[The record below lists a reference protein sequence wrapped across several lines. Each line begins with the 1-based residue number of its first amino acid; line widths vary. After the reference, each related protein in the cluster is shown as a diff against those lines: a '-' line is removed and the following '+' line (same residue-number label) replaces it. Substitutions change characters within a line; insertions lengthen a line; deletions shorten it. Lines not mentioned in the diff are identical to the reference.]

1 MMTRFPSPS
10 SILKRCNVGTVP
22 TYASRAVILFL
33 LSAFPVFP
41 QASSGAAS
49 VSGQVTDASGGV
61 MPGVDVQVRNV
72 ATNAV
77 RTLQSNEVGRFEIV
91 ALQPGDYEITAGKQG
106 FATLVRKG
114 VTLAIG
120 QRAIVG
126 LTMQVSATT
135 STVVVD
141 ANTSVVETD
150 KTDVSTVVNLKDV
163 MNLPMNGRRWDAF
176 TLTTPGASNDGA
188 YGLIS
193 FRGMS
198 GLYNNNMIDGMDNNQ
213 AFFSEAKGRTRL
225 SYAISTEAV
234 QEFQVGTSAFSAQ
247 YGRSAGGV
255 VNAVTRSG
263 ANNLHGGFFYLIRDD
278 SLNAANPVGGPQLIG
293 LGLSPK
299 PKDRR
304 QQFGPSLG
312 GPIKQDKLFYFVSY
326 DQQKRTFPAV
336 VIPYSSSFLTS
347 SGTAPGYNNAVGF
360 FQGMVG
366 PQAREGNQWV
376 GLAKVDWNATPRN
389 QFSSTINILRWDSP
403 NGIQTAPT
411 HGYHATANGSD
422 AVSAETVI
430 GRWTASITPTFLS
443 ELRAQWGRDFE
454 AQLPNAPGPGVSVTN
469 GINFGMPNFLPR
481 AAYPDEKR
489 WQVSQNLNWVRGRHS
504 LKFGY
509 DLTQVNDEMVNLYQ
523 GGGTYSFSTLNDFAL
538 DCGNPAFP
546 LPLRNCQASTTVPAG
561 TVAGKHYN
569 AFVQAF
575 DTLGKGGA
583 TSFKTLDMAYYIEDT
598 FRPIPALTLNIGLR
612 YDLQTMPSL
621 PGNPDVPATQRINTD
636 WNNFGPRLGVSW
648 DPFGRQKTVV
658 RLGGGVYYGR
668 TQNSLLAN
676 LMTNNGVR
684 FKTYSFI
691 PSSAGSPLFPDLL
704 PGIPTGSGARSDLV
718 FAASDFANPAI
729 YQTELSIE
737 HEVFKDFTLS
747 AIYMGNRGTRMPV
760 FRDTNL
766 SPPSQTANYTVCG
779 SPQVGTSTLCA
790 NPLLA
795 FNVPFFSGARPN
807 ANYGYMTVAESVV
820 NTWYNALAIQAKKRF
835 SKGFQLQAGFTWSK
849 ALDDDQ
855 NSITFTSSNVPMN
868 PFNRRQDYSL
878 SDFDQRRRFT
888 MSTVWQLPTH
898 RIESR
903 NLRRAVH
910 GFQLSGIVT
919 LADGRPYSGSI
930 SGNPSPSG
938 IQSGLLGVGGSSR
951 VPYIGRNT
959 FTGPG
964 VANLDMR
971 LSREISLSERIRWQL
986 ILEAFNVTN
995 RVQVT
1000 GINTTQYNIRGS
1012 VLFPRPDFQTIS
1024 AAGTNLF
1031 RERQLQL
1038 GTRLTF

>member
-1 MMTRFPSPS
+1 MMTRFPNSF
-10 SILKRCNVGTVP
+10 LKRCNVGTVP

-33 LSAFPVFP
+33 LSAFPAFP

-120 QRAIVG
+120 QRAIVD

-336 VIPYSSSFLTS
+336 VIPYSSNFLTS

-366 PQAREGNQWV
+366 PQSREGNQWV

-422 AVSAETVI
+422 AVSAETMI
-430 GRWTASITPTFLS
+430 GRWTSSITPTFLS

-489 WQVSQNLNWVRGRHS
+489 WQVSQNLNWARGRHS

-509 DLTQVNDEMVNLYQ
+509 DLTQVSDDMINLYQ
-523 GGGTYSFSTLNDFAL
+523 GGGTYSFSALNDFAL

-569 AFVQAF
+569 TFVQAF

-583 TSFKTLDMAYYIEDT
+583 TLLCMCPRARS
-598 FRPIPALTLNIGLR
+598 AL
-612 YDLQTMPSL
+612 
-621 PGNPDVPATQRINTD
+621 PATR
-636 WNNFGPRLGVSW
+636 PHAR
-648 DPFGRQKTVV
+648 R
-658 RLGGGVYYGR
+658 
-668 TQNSLLAN
+668 
-676 LMTNNGVR
+676 
-684 FKTYSFI
+684 
-691 PSSAGSPLFPDLL
+691 
-704 PGIPTGSGARSDLV
+704 PTR
-718 FAASDFANPAI
+718 
-729 YQTELSIE
+729 
-737 HEVFKDFTLS
+737 LS
-747 AIYMGNRGTRMPV
+747 AT
-760 FRDTNL
+760 
-766 SPPSQTANYTVCG
+766 
-779 SPQVGTSTLCA
+779 
-790 NPLLA
+790 
-795 FNVPFFSGARPN
+795 
-807 ANYGYMTVAESVV
+807 
-820 NTWYNALAIQAKKRF
+820 
-835 SKGFQLQAGFTWSK
+835 
-849 ALDDDQ
+849 
-855 NSITFTSSNVPMN
+855 
-868 PFNRRQDYSL
+868 
-878 SDFDQRRRFT
+878 
-888 MSTVWQLPTH
+888 
-898 RIESR
+898 
-903 NLRRAVH
+903 
-910 GFQLSGIVT
+910 
-919 LADGRPYSGSI
+919 
-930 SGNPSPSG
+930 
-938 IQSGLLGVGGSSR
+938 
-951 VPYIGRNT
+951 
-959 FTGPG
+959 
-964 VANLDMR
+964 
-971 LSREISLSERIRWQL
+971 
-986 ILEAFNVTN
+986 
-995 RVQVT
+995 
-1000 GINTTQYNIRGS
+1000 
-1012 VLFPRPDFQTIS
+1012 
-1024 AAGTNLF
+1024 
-1031 RERQLQL
+1031 
-1038 GTRLTF
+1038 

>member
-1 MMTRFPSPS
+1 MTKRSFPIRSGCFGAGRLSMPLS
-10 SILKRCNVGTVP
+10 S
-22 TYASRAVILFL
+22 VILLVLIFTPA
-33 LSAFPVFP
+33 AFS
-41 QASSGAAS
+41 QASSGASS
-49 VSGQVTDASGGV
+49 VSGEVTDTSGGV
-61 MPGVDVQVRNV
+61 MPGVELQVRNI
-72 ATNAV
+72 ATNVV
-77 RTLQSNEVGRFEIV
+77 RTVQSNENGRYDIV
-91 ALQPGDYEITAGKQG
+91 ALQPGDYEITASKAG
-106 FATLVRKG
+106 FATLLRKG
-114 VTLAIG
+114 ITLAVG
-120 QRAIVG
+120 QRAVAD
-126 LTMQVSATT
+126 LTMQVSATS
-135 STVVVD
+135 STVTVD

-176 TLTTPGASNDGA
+176 TLTTPGASNDGG

-263 ANNLHGGFFYLIRDD
+263 ANQLHGGFFYMIRDD
-278 SLNAANPVGGPQLIG
+278 SLNAANPVGGPQLIA
-293 LGLSPK
+293 LGLAPK

-312 GPIKQDKLFYFVSY
+312 GAIKPDKLFYFLSY

-336 VIPYSSSFLTS
+336 IIPYSSSFLTS
-347 SGTAPGYNNAVGF
+347 SGTAPGYSSAVGF

-389 QFSSTINILRWDSP
+389 QLSSTINILRWDSP

-411 HGYHATANGSD
+411 HGYHESANGSD
-422 AVSAETVI
+422 NVSTETVI
-430 GRWTASITPTFLS
+430 GRWNAVVTPTFVS

-454 AQLPNAPGPGVSVTN
+454 SQLPNGPGPGVSVTN

-489 WQVSQNLNWVRGRHS
+489 WQVSQNLTWVRGRHS

-509 DLTQVNDEMVNLYQ
+509 DVTQVNDRMINLYQ

-546 LPLRNCQASTTVPAG
+546 LPLQNCQAATAIPAG
-561 TVAGKHYN
+561 TIAGKHYTT
-569 AFVQAF
+569 FIQAF

-583 TSFKTLDMAYYIEDT
+583 TEFKTLDLAFYLEDS
-598 FRPIPALTLNIGLR
+598 FRPVSSLNVNLGLR
-612 YDLQTMPSL
+612 YDLQTMPPL
-621 PGNPDVPATQRINTD
+621 PGNPDVPATTRVNTD
-636 WNNFGPRLGVSW
+636 YNNFGPRLGISW
-648 DPFGRQKTVV
+648 DPFGRQKTVI
-658 RLGGGVYYGR
+658 RLGAGVYYGR

-676 LMTNNGVR
+676 LITNNGVR
-684 FKTYSFI
+684 FKSYSFI
-691 PSSAGSPLFPDLL
+691 PSSAGSPLFPNVL
-704 PGIPTGSGARSDLV
+704 PGIPTGSGARPDVV
-718 FAASDFANPAI
+718 FASPGFANPMI
-729 YQTELSIE
+729 YQTEFAIE
-737 HEVFKDFTLS
+737 HELFRNFTLS
-747 AIYMGNRGTRMPV
+747 GIYMGNRGTRMPV

-766 SPPSQTANYTVCG
+766 YPPGQNAMYTVCG
-779 SPQVGTSTLCA
+779 SPQVGSSTACT
-790 NPLLA
+790 NPLTA
-795 FNVPFFSGARPN
+795 FTAPFFSGARPN
-807 ANYGYMTVAESVV
+807 PNYGYMTAADSVV
-820 NTWYNALAIQAKKRF
+820 NTWYHALVIQARKRF

-849 ALDDDQ
+849 AMDDDQ
-855 NSITFTSSNVPMN
+855 NSITFTSSNVPLN
-868 PFNRRQDYSL
+868 PFDLRQDYSL
-878 SDFDQRRRFT
+878 SDFDQRKRFS
-888 MSTVWQLPTH
+888 MSAVWQLPTNS
-898 RIESR
+898 IASK
-903 NLRRAVH
+903 NLRRAVD
-910 GFQLSGIVT
+910 GFQLSGILL
-919 LADGRPYSGSI
+919 LADGRPYSGTA

-971 LSREISLSERIRWQL
+971 LSRELRISERVRWQL

-1000 GINTTQYNIRGS
+1000 GINTTQYNVRGS
-1012 VLFPRPDFQTIS
+1012 VLFPRTDFQTIS

>member
-1 MMTRFPSPS
+1 MTTQSLQTFWRQFECRRLGLLVS
-10 SILKRCNVGTVP
+10 LL
-22 TYASRAVILFL
+22 AVFL
-33 LSAFPVFP
+33 VWTPGPAYS

-49 VSGQVTDASGGV
+49 MSGQVTDVSGAV

-72 ATNAV
+72 GTNVA
-77 RTLQSNEVGRFEIV
+77 RTAQSNEVGRFEFV
-91 ALQPGDYEITAGKQG
+91 ALQPGDYEITASKEG

-114 VTLAIG
+114 ITLQVGA
-120 QRAIVG
+120 RAVVDLG
-126 LTMQVSATT
+126 MQVSAT
-135 STVVVD
+135 SHTVTVD
-141 ANTSVVETD
+141 ANTAVVETE

-176 TLTTPGASNDGA
+176 TLTTPGASNDGG

-263 ANNLHGGFFYLIRDD
+263 GNDLHGGFFYMIRDD
-278 SLNAANPVGGPQLIG
+278 SLNAANPVGGPQLIN
-293 LGLSPK
+293 LGLAPK

-304 QQFGPSLG
+304 QQFGPSAG
-312 GPIKQDKLFYFVSY
+312 GAIKRDKLFYFLSY

-336 VIPYSSSFLTS
+336 VIPSSSSFLTS
-347 SGTAPGYNNAVGF
+347 TGTAPGYSNAVGF

-376 GLAKVDWNATPRN
+376 GLAKIDWNVTPRN
-389 QFSSTINILRWDSP
+389 LISSTTNILRWDSP

-411 HGYHATANGSD
+411 HAIHDSGNGSD
-422 AVSAETVI
+422 NVSAETVI
-430 GRWTASITPTFLS
+430 GRWNAVITPTFVS
-443 ELRAQWGRDFE
+443 EFRAQWGRDFE
-454 AQLPNAPGPGVSVTN
+454 RQIPNAVGPGVSVTN
-469 GINFGMPNFLPR
+469 GITFGMPNYLPR

-489 WQVSQNLNWVRGRHS
+489 WQISQNFSVVRGRHS
-504 LKFGY
+504 VKFGY
-509 DLTQVNDEMVNLYQ
+509 DLTQVNDQMINLYN
-523 GGGTYSFSTLNDFAL
+523 GGGTYSFSSLNDFAL

-546 LPLRNCQASTTVPAG
+546 LPLQNCQAASTVPTG
-561 TVAGKHYN
+561 TIVGKHYTTFN
-569 AFVQAF
+569 QAF

-583 TSFKTLDMAYYIEDT
+583 TEFKTLDMAYYFEDS
-598 FRPIPALTLNIGLR
+598 FRPIPSLNISLGIR
-612 YDLQTMPSL
+612 YDLQTVPSL
-621 PGNPDVPATQRINTD
+621 QGNPDVAATNRVNTD
-636 WNNFGPRLGVSW
+636 KNNFGPRVGISW
-648 DPFGRQKTVV
+648 DPFGKQKTVV

-668 TQNSLLAN
+668 TQNSLFAN
-676 LMTNNGVR
+676 LITNNGVR
-684 FKTYSFI
+684 FKSYSLI
-691 PSSAGSPLFPDLL
+691 PSSAGSPVFPNLL
-704 PGIPTGSGARSDLV
+704 PGVPTGSGARPDVV
-718 FAASDFANPAI
+718 FASSDFANPLI
-729 YQTELSIE
+729 YQTELAVE
-737 HEVFKDFTLS
+737 HEVLSNLTLS
-747 AIYMGNRGTRMPV
+747 GTYMLNRGTRMPV

-766 SPPSQTANYTVCG
+766 FPSTQTAVYTVCG
-779 SPQVGTSTLCA
+779 APQVGSSTSCA
-790 NPLLA
+790 SPLTA
-795 FNVPFFSGARPN
+795 FAVPFFSGARPN
-807 ANYGYMTVAESVV
+807 PNYGYMTIAESVV
-820 NTWYNALAIQAKKRF
+820 NTWYHALVIQAKKRF
-835 SKGFQLQAGFTWSK
+835 SKGFQMQAGFTWSK
-849 ALDDDQ
+849 AMDDDQ
-855 NSITFTSSNVPMN
+855 NSITFTSSNVPLN
-868 PFNRRQDYSL
+868 PFNLKQDYSL
-878 SDFDQRRRFT
+878 SDFDQRTRFT
-888 MSTVWQLPTH
+888 MSGIWQLPTGG
-898 RIESR
+898 IQSKE
-903 NLRRAVH
+903 LRRVVH

-919 LADGRPYSGSI
+919 LADGRPYSGGT

-938 IQSGLLGVGGSSR
+938 IQAGLLGVGGSSR

-971 LSREISLSERIRWQL
+971 ISREIKFSERVRWQL
-986 ILEAFNVTN
+986 ILEAFNLPN

-1000 GINTTQYNIRGS
+1000 GINTTQYNVRGA
-1012 VLFPRPDFQTIS
+1012 VLFPRTDFQSIS

>member
-1 MMTRFPSPS
+1 MTMRSFQVRS
-10 SILKRCNVGTVP
+10 G
-22 TYASRAVILFL
+22 LFEAAQPALRLSVAIISL
-33 LSAFPVFP
+33 LICAPLGFS

-49 VSGQVTDASGGV
+49 VSGEVKDVSGGV
-61 MPGVDVQVRNV
+61 MPGVEVEIRNI
-72 ATNAV
+72 ATNVV
-77 RTLQSNEVGRFEIV
+77 RTVQSNEVGRYEVV
-91 ALQPGDYEITAGKQG
+91 ALQPGDYEVAASTVG
-106 FATLVRKG
+106 FAKLVRKG
-114 VTLAIG
+114 ITLAVG
-120 QRAIVG
+120 QRAVVD
-126 LTMQVSATT
+126 LSLQVSATS
-135 STVVVD
+135 STLVVD

-176 TLTTPGASNDGA
+176 TLTTPGASNDGG

-247 YGRSAGGV
+247 FGRSAGGV

-263 ANNLHGGFFYLIRDD
+263 ANDLHGGFFYMIRDD
-278 SLNAANPVGGPQLIG
+278 SLNAANPVGGPQLIA

-304 QQFGPSLG
+304 QQFGPTLG
-312 GPIKQDKLFYFVSY
+312 GAIKQDKLFYFLSY

-347 SGTAPGYNNAVGF
+347 SGTAPGYSNAVSF

-411 HGYHATANGSD
+411 HGYDVSANGSD
-422 AVSAETVI
+422 NVSTETVI
-430 GRWTASITPTFLS
+430 GRWNAVVTPTFVS
-443 ELRAQWGRDFE
+443 EFRVQWGRDFE
-454 AQLPNAPGPGVSVTN
+454 SQMPNSPGPGVSVTN

-489 WQVSQNLNWVRGRHS
+489 WQVSQNLSWVRGRHS
-504 LKFGY
+504 VKFGY
-509 DLTQVNDEMVNLYQ
+509 DLTQVNDQMINLYQ

-546 LPLRNCQASTTVPAG
+546 LPLKNCQAAPTSG
-561 TVAGKHYN
+561 TITGKHYTTFN
-569 AFVQAF
+569 QAF

-583 TSFKTLDMAYYIEDT
+583 TEFKTFDMAYYVEDS
-598 FRPIPALTLNIGLR
+598 FRPVPTLNVNLGLR

-621 PGNPDVPATQRINTD
+621 PGNPDVPATTRVNTD
-636 WNNFGPRLGVSW
+636 KNNFGPRVGVSW
-648 DPFGRQKTVV
+648 DPSGQQKTVV
-658 RLGGGVYYGR
+658 RLGAGVYYGR

-676 LMTNNGVR
+676 LITNNGVR
-684 FKTYSFI
+684 FKSYSFV
-691 PSSAGSPLFPDLL
+691 PSTAGSPTFPDVL
-704 PGIPTGSGARSDLV
+704 PGIPTGSGARPDVV
-718 FAASDFANPAI
+718 FASGDFANPMI
-729 YQTELSIE
+729 YQTEVAVE
-737 HEVFKDFTLS
+737 HEVFRNFTLS

-760 FRDTNL
+760 YRDTNL
-766 SPPSQTANYTVCG
+766 YPASQTSTYTVCG
-779 SPQVGTSTLCA
+779 SPQAGSSTLCS
-790 NPLLA
+790 NPLITFA
-795 FNVPFFSGARPN
+795 VPFFSGARPN
-807 ANYGYMTVAESVV
+807 TSYGYMTVAESVV
-820 NTWYNALAIQAKKRF
+820 NTWYNALVIQAKKRF

-868 PFNRRQDYSL
+868 PFNLRQDYSL

-888 MSTVWQLPTH
+888 MSGIWQLPAH
-898 RIESR
+898 LIESKK
-903 NLRRAVH
+903 LRRVVQ
-910 GFQLSGIVT
+910 GFQLSGILT
-919 LADGRPYSGSI
+919 LADGRPYSGTA

-938 IQSGLLGVGGSSR
+938 IQFGLLGAGGSSR

-971 LSREISLSERIRWQL
+971 LSREIRISERLRWQL
-986 ILEAFNVTN
+986 IVEAFNVTN

-1000 GINTTQYNIRGS
+1000 GINTTQYNVRGA
-1012 VLFPRPDFQTIS
+1012 VLFPRADFQTIS

-1031 RERQLQL
+1031 RERQFQL